1 MQKYSVFGD
10 NIIFL
15 KVLDE
20 NGVIKKI
27 SRKNK
32 LFFDIVGGL
41 GTNGVIIEARVKI
54 FEIKSNNYVLK
65 NFLINSK
72 KAFYKFD
79 KKNRVY
85 YGYLNYFNND
95 FLGKFFTINEDNKN
109 LKDEIK
115 NKKDIFFKIINIL
128 KIDNLMSFF
137 INNLSL
143 KIFYFLIFN
152 F

>member
-1 MQKYSVFGD
+1 MHKYSVFGD

-95 FLGKFFTINEDNKN
+95 FLG
-109 LKDEIK
+109 
-115 NKKDIFFKIINIL
+115 
-128 KIDNLMSFF
+128 
-137 INNLSL
+137 
-143 KIFYFLIFN
+143 
-152 F
+152 